1 MDFSIRQTSILL
13 LIASLWNRV
22 TFSLHANLMLR
33 RLFFARNVKVV
44 IDRTANNK
52 MNIIRLLLTN
62 IYQKLLTK

>member
-22 TFSLHANLMLR
+22 TFSLHANLILR
-33 RLFFARNVKVV
+33 RLRNVKVV